1 MARVGLE
8 EAKTLTLLLA
18 RMLEEMVRLRKVGN
32 IPRRPGQ
39 PTSRQLKRL
48 RQRSSWKPADPTAAS
63 TLPACHP
70 SEKAAA
76 TKKTQ

>member
-1 MARVGLE
+1 MARVGLA

-18 RMLEEMVRLRKVGN
+18 RMLEEMVRKVGN

-48 RQRSSWKPADPTAAS
+48 RQRSSWKPADAAAAS